1 MLKIH
6 FWDQREPKDSGDLKV
21 SQGSQVLQD
30 VEITIVSLVTQGNLV
45 TQDLKDLLETKG
57 LEELKVVQGIVTVGL
72 VGGGKGHL
80 VHLVIQDLQGYLE
93 LKDLKETQG

>member
-6 FWDQREPKDSGDLKV
+6 FGDQREPKDSVDLKV
-21 SQGSQVLQD
+21 SQGPQVLQD

-45 TQDLKDLLETKG
+45 TQDLKDLKETKG
-57 LEELKVVQGIVTVGL
+57 SEELKVVQGVVTVGL
-72 VGGGKGHL
+72 VGDRKGLL